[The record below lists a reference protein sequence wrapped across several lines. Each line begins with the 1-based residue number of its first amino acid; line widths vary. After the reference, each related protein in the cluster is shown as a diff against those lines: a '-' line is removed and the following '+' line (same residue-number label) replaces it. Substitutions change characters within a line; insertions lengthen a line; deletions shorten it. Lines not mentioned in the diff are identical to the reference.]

1 MKLCARCGFLINVH
15 FMLRLSVTSESR
27 KNRRV
32 SKCETLR
39 LYLHFV
45 MYLYSAFPT
54 SSACNESCVW
64 EEERRCLA
72 GGESKAAAGIKG
84 ENALGYNLIR
94 GVGSVRRR
102 RPICAEAG
110 RELPSLSGR

>member
-1 MKLCARCGFLINVH
+1 MTLTGL
-15 FMLRLSVTSESR
+15 LTSKDEKPRSNPAWSR
-27 KNRRV
+27 I
-32 SKCETLR
+32 TPR